1 MRANILLLFYL
12 YIALAPLPLR
22 DELARLPGLIAH
34 FQLHRLDD
42 PEQGFISFLLQ
53 HYGQEFASHQAEHDH
68 SELPGKSHP
77 AHDCACTAAMAQ
89 IVPANDIPRVAPTL
103 GDSRCSA
110 VPGRQ
115 PAAIHPSRQYLAT
128 AQKGLISRN

>member
-89 IVPANDIPRVAPTL
+89 IVPANDIPALRPPLETADAAQFPADNLLPSTL
-103 GDSRCSA
+103 PDNIW
-110 VPGRQ
+110 Q
-115 PAAIHPSRQYLAT
+115 PPRKA
-128 AQKGLISRN
+128 

>member
-89 IVPANDIPRVAPTL
+89 IVPANDIPALRPPLETADAAQFLADNLLPSTL
-103 GDSRCSA
+103 PDNIW
-110 VPGRQ
+110 Q
-115 PAAIHPSRQYLAT
+115 PPRKA
-128 AQKGLISRN
+128 

>member
-1 MRANILLLFYL
+1 MRANVLLLFYL

-89 IVPANDIPRVAPTL
+89 IVPANDIPALRPPLETADAAQFPADNLLPSTL
-103 GDSRCSA
+103 PDNIW
-110 VPGRQ
+110 Q
-115 PAAIHPSRQYLAT
+115 PPRKA
-128 AQKGLISRN
+128 

>member
-89 IVPANDIPRVAPTL
+89 IVPANDIPALRPPLETADAAQFPADTL
-103 GDSRCSA
+103 RPSTRPDNIW
-110 VPGRQ
+110 Q
-115 PAAIHPSRQYLAT
+115 PPRKA
-128 AQKGLISRN
+128 